1 MTVSWTIGPNWSNV
15 HKITT
20 MKKITLLLALSCF
33 AFLSSC
39 GDDDPKAP
47 GVNFDITFKATFDG
61 VQLEKNKDVQFGS
74 IPLFVEACRMYL
86 SDITLLSGDKEFQIS
101 EIEYLDFTPSNAT
114 FATPTITF
122 KNVLEGEYT
131 GIRFGYGVKP
141 TLNAKTPSNFPAGHP
156 LSIETDYWSGWDSYI
171 FSTLDGK
178 ADPENN
184 GTKNLS
190 LAYHCGSDPV
200 YKTFEFDQ
208 AIHVHEGQAGARVTF
223 DMKKF
228 LTLADGS
235 LYDIVANP
243 ATSNSASNV
252 TVAQILT
259 ANFGRATTVE
269 Q

>member
-1 MTVSWTIGPNWSNV
+1 
-15 HKITT
+15 

-39 GDDDPKAP
+39 GDHDHETV

-86 SDITLLSGDKEFQIS
+86 SDITLLNGSKETRLS
-101 EIEYLDFTPSNAT
+101 EIEYLDFTPGNAT

-122 KNVLEGEYT
+122 KNVPEGEYT
-131 GIRFGYGVKP
+131 GIRIGYGVKP
-141 TLNAKTPSNFPAGHP
+141 TLNAKAPSDFPAGHP
-156 LSIETDYWSGWDSYI
+156 LSVEVDYWSGWDSYI
-171 FSTLDGK
+171 FTTLDGK
-178 ADPENN
+178 ADPEND

-190 LAYHCGSDPV
+190 LAYHCGSDAV
-200 YKTFEFDQ
+200 YKTFDFDLP
-208 AIHVHEGQAGARVTF
+208 IHVHEGQAGARVTF

-243 ATSNSASNV
+243 ATSNSAGNV
-252 TVAQILT
+252 IVAQALT